1 MIIKHIF
8 KIGKSSVY
16 LRLVNSAFSVCDKSP
31 NLTLSIH
38 KEYWASRGVMF
49 ENNRFEMTETELE
62 KHRQKLSRR
71 LTTIMLSVVV
81 VAIVASAVWVG
92 VGIGRLGEQRRV
104 RNMLENQAYNDGTT
118 NVNMEAY
125 AKEMAALESYMAGN
139 DKMLLTIAAVRNY
152 YVDPVKLDTIYEKA
166 IPALLSEL
174 DPHSEYIPA
183 KVFSAVN
190 ESLEGEFD
198 GIGIVFNA
206 STDTITVL
214 SVIPQG
220 PSSAAGVRP
229 GDRIVK
235 IDGRNVAG
243 QKIPQDSMVRLMRGP
258 RGSQVRLSVK
268 RAALD
273 HLVDIDVTRAAIEI
287 HSIET
292 SFMLDD
298 EAKIGFVRLSQF
310 ARTSYEEMR
319 SAIASLREAGMRGL
333 VLDLRGNGGGFLDQ
347 AILIANE
354 FLPAERLI
362 VYTEDRFG
370 KQVKE
375 YSRGNGTS
383 TDIEIA
389 VLVDETSAS
398 SSEILAG
405 AIQDNDR
412 GLVIG
417 RRTFGKG
424 LVQSQIPFE
433 DGSAVRLTV
442 ARYYTPSGRSIQRPY
457 TNGDEMAYHMDIV
470 DRYNRKEFFSADSMY
485 IDKSKRFKTRGG
497 RTVYGG
503 GGIVP
508 DIFIPLDT
516 MGVTEY
522 YRRVWDTN
530 VLYRYTMEYTDRHRA
545 AMDSVTTLAQ
555 LDALLAQDDL
565 LADFVRYAERN
576 GVATDERGLAASRK
590 IILAQLR
597 AYIGRNA
604 MDDESGFYYNIYP
617 IDNAMQ
623 RATKELRAKLNKT
636 SRKR

>member
-1 MIIKHIF
+1 M
-8 KIGKSSVY
+8 GRSSEKQ
-16 LRLVNSAFSVCDKSP
+16 RLHEV
-31 NLTLSIH
+31 I
-38 KEYWASRGVMF
+38 E
-49 ENNRFEMTETELE
+49 
-62 KHRQKLSRR
+62 RQS
-71 LTTIMLSVVV
+71 
-81 VAIVASAVWVG
+81 
-92 VGIGRLGEQRRV
+92 Q
-104 RNMLENQAYNDGTT
+104 NDGTT
-118 NVNMEAY
+118 NIDEREY
-125 AKEMAALESYMAGN
+125 AREMAALEQHMAGD
-139 DKMLLTIAAVRNY
+139 DKMMQTIAFMRNY
-152 YVDPVKLDTIYEKA
+152 YVDPIKLEDIYEKA

-183 KVFSAVN
+183 KMFSQVN

-220 PSSAAGVRP
+220 PSSEAGVRP

-235 IDGRNVAG
+235 IDGRVVAG
-243 QKIPQDSMVRLMRGP
+243 QKIPQDSMVKLMRGKRGTRVELGVK
-258 RGSQVRLSVK
+258 RGS
-268 RAALD
+268 LD
-273 HLVDIDVTRAAIEI
+273 ELVDIEVTRAPIEI

-292 SFMLDD
+292 AFMLDQS
-298 EAKIGFVRLSQF
+298 AKIGFVRLSQF
-310 ARTSYEEMR
+310 SRTSHKEMTEALTR
-319 SAIASLREAGMRGL
+319 LREEGMRGL
-333 VLDLRGNGGGFLDQ
+333 ILDLRGNGGGFLDQ

-370 KQVKE
+370 DHIKE
-375 YSRGNGTS
+375 YSRGNGTA
-383 TDIEIA
+383 TDLEIA

-424 LVQSQIPFE
+424 LVQSQIPFT
-433 DGSAVRLTV
+433 DGSAIRLTV

-457 TNGDEMAYHMDIV
+457 TNGDEMAYHMDLI
-470 DRYNRKEFFSADSMY
+470 DRYNRNELFSADS
-485 IDKSKRFKTRGG
+485 IHFDESQKFKTVGG

-503 GGIVP
+503 GGIMP

-516 MGVTEY
+516 LGANNY
-522 YRRVWDTN
+522 YRKVWDGN

-545 AMDSVTTLAQ
+545 EMDKVASLAE
-555 LDALLAQDDL
+555 LDALLSRGDL
-565 LADFVRYAERN
+565 FGDFVKYAERN
-576 GVATDERGLAASRK
+576 GVETNEEELAVAK
-590 IILAQLR
+590 DVIFAQLR

-604 MDDESGFYYNIYP
+604 LHDESGFYYNIYP
-617 IDNAMQ
+617 IDNALQ
-623 RATKELRAKLNKT
+623 RAVEELSAQINKT
-636 SRKR
+636 KKKR

>member
-1 MIIKHIF
+1 M
-8 KIGKSSVY
+8 GRSSEKQ
-16 LRLVNSAFSVCDKSP
+16 RLHEV
-31 NLTLSIH
+31 I
-38 KEYWASRGVMF
+38 ERQSR
-49 ENNRFEMTETELE
+49 
-62 KHRQKLSRR
+62 
-71 LTTIMLSVVV
+71 
-81 VAIVASAVWVG
+81 
-92 VGIGRLGEQRRV
+92 
-104 RNMLENQAYNDGTT
+104 NDGTT
-118 NVNMEAY
+118 NIDEREY
-125 AKEMAALESYMAGN
+125 AREMAALEQHMAGD
-139 DKMLLTIAAVRNY
+139 DKMMQTIAFMRNY
-152 YVDPVKLDTIYEKA
+152 YVDPIKLEDIYEKA

-183 KVFSAVN
+183 KMFSQVN

-220 PSSAAGVRP
+220 PSSEAGVRP

-235 IDGRNVAG
+235 IDGRVVAG
-243 QKIPQDSMVRLMRGP
+243 QKIPQDSMVKLMRGKRGTRVELGVK
-258 RGSQVRLSVK
+258 RGS
-268 RAALD
+268 LD
-273 HLVDIDVTRAAIEI
+273 ELVDIEVTRAPIEI

-292 SFMLDD
+292 AFMLDHS
-298 EAKIGFVRLSQF
+298 AKIGFVRLSQF
-310 ARTSYEEMR
+310 SRTSHKEMTEALTR
-319 SAIASLREAGMRGL
+319 LREEGMRGL
-333 VLDLRGNGGGFLDQ
+333 ILDLRGNGGGFLDQ

-370 KQVKE
+370 DHIKE
-375 YSRGNGTS
+375 YSRGNGTA
-383 TDIEIA
+383 TDLEIA

-424 LVQSQIPFE
+424 LVQSQIPFT
-433 DGSAVRLTV
+433 DGSAIRLTV

-457 TNGDEMAYHMDIV
+457 TNGDEMAYHMDLI
-470 DRYNRKEFFSADSMY
+470 DRYNRNELFSADS
-485 IDKSKRFKTRGG
+485 IHFDESQKFKTVGG

-503 GGIVP
+503 GGIMP

-516 MGVTEY
+516 LGTNNY
-522 YRRVWDTN
+522 YRKVWDGN

-545 AMDSVTTLAQ
+545 EMDKVASLAE
-555 LDALLAQDDL
+555 LDALLSRGDL
-565 LADFVRYAERN
+565 FGDFVKYAERN
-576 GVATDERGLAASRK
+576 GVETNEEELAVAK
-590 IILAQLR
+590 DVIFAQLR

-604 MDDESGFYYNIYP
+604 LHDESGFYYNILP
-617 IDNAMQ
+617 IDNALQ
-623 RATKELRAKLNKT
+623 RAVKELKT
-636 SRKR
+636 KK

>member
-1 MIIKHIF
+1 M
-8 KIGKSSVY
+8 GRSSEKQ
-16 LRLVNSAFSVCDKSP
+16 RL
-31 NLTLSIH
+31 H
-38 KEYWASRGVMF
+38 KVIE
-49 ENNRFEMTETELE
+49 
-62 KHRQKLSRR
+62 RQS
-71 LTTIMLSVVV
+71 
-81 VAIVASAVWVG
+81 
-92 VGIGRLGEQRRV
+92 Q
-104 RNMLENQAYNDGTT
+104 NDGTT
-118 NVNMEAY
+118 NIDEREY
-125 AKEMAALESYMAGN
+125 AREMAALEQHMAGD
-139 DKMLLTIAAVRNY
+139 DKMMQTIAFMRNY
-152 YVDPVKLDTIYEKA
+152 YVDPIKLEDIYEKA

-183 KVFSAVN
+183 KMFSQVN

-220 PSSAAGVRP
+220 PSSEAGVRP

-235 IDGRNVAG
+235 IDGRVVAG
-243 QKIPQDSMVRLMRGP
+243 QKIPQDSMVKLMRGKRGTRVELGVK
-258 RGSQVRLSVK
+258 RGS
-268 RAALD
+268 LD
-273 HLVDIDVTRAAIEI
+273 ELVDIEVTRAPIEI

-292 SFMLDD
+292 AFMLDHS
-298 EAKIGFVRLSQF
+298 AKIGFVRLSQF
-310 ARTSYEEMR
+310 SRTSHKEMTEALTR
-319 SAIASLREAGMRGL
+319 LREEGMRGL
-333 VLDLRGNGGGFLDQ
+333 ILDLRGNGGGFLDQ

-370 KQVKE
+370 DHIKE
-375 YSRGNGTS
+375 YSRGNGTA
-383 TDIEIA
+383 TDLEIA

-424 LVQSQIPFE
+424 LVQSQIPFT
-433 DGSAVRLTV
+433 DGSAIRLTV

-457 TNGDEMAYHMDIV
+457 TNGDEMAYHMDLI
-470 DRYNRKEFFSADSMY
+470 DRYNRNELFSADS
-485 IDKSKRFKTRGG
+485 IHFDESQKFKTVGG

-503 GGIVP
+503 GGIMP

-516 MGVTEY
+516 LGTNNY
-522 YRRVWDTN
+522 YRKVWDGN

-545 AMDSVTTLAQ
+545 EMDKVASLAE
-555 LDALLAQDDL
+555 LDALLSRGDL
-565 LADFVRYAERN
+565 FGDFVKYAERN
-576 GVATDERGLAASRK
+576 GVARDDEGIKLSRD
-590 IILAQLR
+590 IIEAQLC

-604 MDDESGFYYNIYP
+604 LHDDAGFYYNIYP
-617 IDNAMQ
+617 IDKTMQ
-623 RATKELRAKLNKT
+623 RAVQELRSNLNK
-636 SRKR
+636 SKKR